1 MNNQF
6 VIEMYNIPM
15 VQYQSA
21 LHFFVY
27 LFTWISAFSL
37 VDGLILRY
45 NIKNNTRLV
54 LSGIG
59 LAIGSYTYLYIMKEK

>member
-1 MNNQF
+1 
-6 VIEMYNIPM
+6 M
-15 VQYQSA
+15 VQYQSV

-45 NIKNNTRLV
+45 NIKNNTRIL

-59 LAIGSYTYLYIMKEK
+59 LAIGSYTYLYVLKGT

>member
-1 MNNQF
+1 MNN
-6 VIEMYNIPM
+6 VIYMYNIPM
-15 VQYQSA
+15 VQYQSV
-21 LHFFVY
+21 LQFFVY

-45 NIKNNTRLV
+45 NIKHNTRIL

-59 LAIGSYTYLYIMKEK
+59 LAVGSYTYLYVLQGT